1 MGRCLR
7 MAVPRDTVL
16 RRDSDPRIGDVELMI
31 HLRDGDASAL
41 EALVGRYWEPLVRY
55 AARLLNSVDGAE
67 DTVQDAFL
75 TVWQERKNWKPVGTP
90 QAYFYRIVRNRALQ
104 ELRASELHTR
114 KSPELARRRPS
125 VPTPLDVTEGEE
137 LDQALQRALASLPER
152 RREAF
157 VLTRYHRLS
166 LAEVAETMGVS
177 TQTVSNHVSMAVA
190 ELRKALQP
198 FLP

>member
-1 MGRCLR
+1 MT
-7 MAVPRDTVL
+7 AQADNDPR
-16 RRDSDPRIGDVELMI
+16 SDPGPHLGDAELMLR
-31 HLRDGDASAL
+31 LRDGDASAL
-41 EALVGRYWEPLVRY
+41 EALVDRYWQPLVRY
-55 AARLLNSVDGAE
+55 AVRLLNSVDSAE

-75 TVWQERKNWKPVGTP
+75 TVWKERKDWKPVGTP
-90 QAYFYRIVRNRALQ
+90 QAYLYRIVRNRALQ
-104 ELRASELHTR
+104 ELRTTQLHVR
-114 KSPELARRRPS
+114 KAAEVARRRPS
-125 VPTPLDVTEGEE
+125 VPTPLEVTVSEE
-137 LDQALQRALASLPER
+137 LDRAFQQALGSLPDR

-190 ELRKALQP
+190 ELRKALQR